1 MLDRAAE
8 IFAGSVIHPA
18 DIVRVDVPGRG
29 QSEAGDATIRPEVE
43 PVVPAL
49 QSGSLFGGRTGL
61 MVMDAHLLRSTEASA
76 IADLLGRPDSGD
88 RQVVLV
94 SGGRLPAPLPAHIRK
109 HGQVVTIRK
118 LRERDAASW
127 LRQAARDRGLR
138 LNADAVGA
146 LVGRFGS
153 DIEALAQALDQLMM
167 ANEPITG
174 DMILGRF
181 RNRPDEPIWHFT
193 DALAKGAVEDALR
206 RLHDLLT
213 YSHPLLL
220 LGAIENDLRRRALA
234 SVAPDMETFAGW
246 IGSKPDAFPTRKN
259 WQAGKRMTDENLM
272 RAIDAVRRA
281 DATLK
286 TKPEET
292 HLVTMERLAVSLCY
306 WYRP

>member
-8 IFAGSVIHPA
+8 IFADSAIHPS
-18 DIVRVDVPGRG
+18 DVVRVDVPGRG
-29 QSEAGDATIRPEVE
+29 QSEAGNAPIRPEVE

-49 QSGSLFGGRTGL
+49 QSGSLFGGRTGV

-76 IADLLGRPDSGD
+76 IADLVGRPDSDD

-118 LRERDAASW
+118 LRERDSASW
-127 LRQAARDRGLR
+127 LRHAARDRGLR
-138 LNADAVGA
+138 LSAEAVGA

-153 DIEALAQALDQLMM
+153 DIEALARALDQLTM
-167 ANEPITG
+167 AGEPITG
-174 DMILGRF
+174 DMILDRF

-213 YSHPLLL
+213 YSHPLML

-234 SVAPDMETFAGW
+234 SVAPDMDTFAGW
-246 IGSKPDAFPTRKN
+246 IGTKPGAFPTQKS

-272 RAIDAVRRA
+272 RAVDAVRRA

-286 TKPEET
+286 SMPGET